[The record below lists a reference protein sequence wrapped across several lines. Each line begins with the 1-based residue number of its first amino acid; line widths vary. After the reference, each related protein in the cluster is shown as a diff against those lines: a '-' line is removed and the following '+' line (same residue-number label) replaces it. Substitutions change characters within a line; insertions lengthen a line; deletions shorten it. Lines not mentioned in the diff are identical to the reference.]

1 MGEKGIMM
9 FGYVYML
16 ADGQPVTVICRS
28 ELEAERSAL
37 SLSLSNDADALAF
50 NASLS
55 WIRPA

>member
-1 MGEKGIMM
+1 M

-37 SLSLSNDADALAF
+37 SLSFSNDADALAF